1 MPRFMNLALTVLVL
15 VLLASPPAVAAD
27 AGDGGAT
34 DAGAMD
40 AGAMDAGAM
49 DAGAMDDDAAPD
61 AAPMVA
67 VACGGALCD
76 TTNSATCGIAKA
88 SPIEPT
94 APALAISG
102 LVVALGIARQMQR
115 RKDRA
120 R

>member
-34 DAGAMD
+34 D